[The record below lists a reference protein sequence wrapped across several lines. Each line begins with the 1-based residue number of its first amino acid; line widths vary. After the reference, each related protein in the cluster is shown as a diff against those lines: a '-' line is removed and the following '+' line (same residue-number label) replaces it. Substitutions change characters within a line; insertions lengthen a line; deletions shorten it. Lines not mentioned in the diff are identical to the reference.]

1 MTGCLPNVD
10 YLFPR
15 LFPENGISG
24 AHLYL
29 NDQSKK
35 SDSDESPNFHHK
47 SLRPYPIPFNIRNA
61 QHARTG
67 ALFPSFGVISQ
78 GKYYFKTMSPRAIT

>member
-1 MTGCLPNVD
+1 MPNVD

-35 SDSDESPNFHHK
+35 SDSDESPNCHAPHT
-47 SLRPYPIPFNIRNA
+47 FNIHNA

-67 ALFPSFGVISQ
+67 TLFPSFGEL
-78 GKYYFKTMSPRAIT
+78 FPEAFRD